1 MPWDEGLTEDQKA
14 AAGAPRGHVVLL
26 AGPGTGKTF
35 VLIRR
40 IEHLVEA
47 LDVPPKRILALAF
60 TRAAAAEMRH
70 RLEEGMSG
78 AGLRVRASTIHSFAL
93 RELLREGAA
102 DLPAPV
108 RVVDDWEERNI
119 VVEELARYLGRTVTE
134 IGNQRGTGAVNR
146 LADDW
151 DTLRADG
158 TGWEEG
164 YPDARF
170 LTAWRQHRAIYGY
183 TLRSELVY
191 QLLTELRSNP
201 DFKPTDAAAILV
213 DEYQDLNRCELRTIK
228 ELARRAD
235 AEVFAAGDDDQ
246 SIYLFRHAHPAGIR
260 RFEEDYESADK
271 RILRECLRCGPAIV
285 DLANWL
291 IRQELDREQK
301 ELISITDWA
310 AAVRLVQFQNQDAEA
325 RGVARMVDAEISR
338 GTAPEEI
345 LILIKADSHGRIS
358 EAITSQL
365 KVFNRAT
372 YRPRAQSL
380 QNDEIQILIEY
391 LVLAQALREDRVD
404 EMSLR
409 ALFALESNRIGADR
423 LWRIAKLALDRGLL
437 FSEALAYAA
446 ANPEEFPRGHF
457 AALINEQERILEQAR
472 YIEREENEQFD
483 AWLTRVCDKLG
494 IGQDAFD
501 LVVAAT
507 HQVSS
512 ELADEPQE
520 DVEAGGEAPTDV
532 SPEEVAP
539 DFLHELRVALTQL
552 SETLPAQMPEHV
564 TITTMHGAKGLSAD
578 LVFVLQAE
586 DEVIPD
592 DLHGDALD
600 EARRLLY
607 VSLTRARKKLV
618 IGHCARRTGPQRFVG
633 QTEATRR
640 TFTRFLRDY
649 GLVATTTEDY
659 LQELDVADE
668 PE

>member
-47 LDVPPKRILALAF
+47 QGVPPKHILALAF

-78 AGLRVRASTIHSFAL
+78 AGLRVKASTIHSFAL

-119 VVEELARYLGRTVTE
+119 VVEELARYLGRTVSE
-134 IGNQRGTGAVNR
+134 IGNQRGTGALDR

-164 YPDARF
+164 FPDARF
-170 LTAWRQHRAIYGY
+170 LTAWRQHRSIYGY

-201 DFKPTDAAAILV
+201 GFTPTDAAAILV

-246 SIYLFRHAHPAGIR
+246 SIYLFRHAHPTGIR
-260 RFEEDYESADK
+260 RFDEDYDSADK
-271 RILRECLRCGPAIV
+271 RILKECLRCGPAIV

-301 ELISITDWA
+301 ELISITEWA
-310 AAVRLVQFQNQDAEA
+310 AAVRLVQFQNQEAEA
-325 RGVARMVDAEISR
+325 LGVARMVDAEISR
-338 GTAPEEI
+338 GTAPEQV

-358 EAITSQL
+358 EAITNQL
-365 KVFNRAT
+365 KALDRKA

-391 LVLAQALREDRVD
+391 LVLAQGLRENRID

-409 ALFALESNRIGADR
+409 ALFSLESNRIGGDR

-446 ANPEEFPRGHF
+446 ANPDEFPKGHF

-472 YIEREENEQFD
+472 YIERQEDEQFD

-512 ELADEPQE
+512 ELADELKEVEVASGGTADAPQE
-520 DVEAGGEAPTDV
+520 ED
-532 SPEEVAP
+532 AP
-539 DFLHELRVALTQL
+539 DFLHELRVSLTQL
-552 SETLPAQMPEHV
+552 SETLPAQMPDHV

-633 QTEATRR
+633 RTEATRR

-649 GLVATTTEDY
+649 GMVAVTADDY
-659 LQELDVADE
+659 LQELDASSE
-668 PE
+668 SG